1 MKKIHDL
8 MVKFFNNIMFVS
20 SGLVCVLIVIGAFM
34 RYVLKKDF
42 YGSEEIILLI
52 AFWMYFIGSAFATY
66 EGSQISADLLTSSLK
81 TEKKKI
87 MLKIIQEIISFFLFA
102 LLTWWTFKF
111 NKFSFEIGQKTQVYK
126 IPMIASLSS
135 ILFSFILSTIYT
147 AINIGRNIN
156 NFRGLRRV
164 KS

>member
-8 MVKFFNNIMFVS
+8 MVKLFNNIMFVS

-81 TEKKKI
+81 TEKQKI
-87 MLKIIQEIISFFLFA
+87 VLKIIQEVISFFLFV

-126 IPMIASLSS
+126 IPMIVSLSS

-156 NFRGLRRV
+156 KFRGLRRV